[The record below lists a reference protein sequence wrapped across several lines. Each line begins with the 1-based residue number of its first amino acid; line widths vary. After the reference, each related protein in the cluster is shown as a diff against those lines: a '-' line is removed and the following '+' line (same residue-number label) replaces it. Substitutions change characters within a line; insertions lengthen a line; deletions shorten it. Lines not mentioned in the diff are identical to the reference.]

1 MPDAR
6 CQRVRHPASGIWHQ
20 LKYMF
25 WLITTFLLLI
35 ALFAAFI
42 IIARKGRELRRAQ
55 PLPPP
60 ATTAFVRWVENGKTL
75 ELQVHPPFYF
85 GRKSDCN
92 IVLQNARGDYEMCI
106 FQHKQRFA
114 FESLGKAGI
123 ILVNDEEK
131 LAGYL
136 GDGDVIQISGCE
148 FSFHCF

>member
-1 MPDAR
+1 MHW
-6 CQRVRHPASGIWHQ
+6 VIGI
-20 LKYMF
+20 L
-25 WLITTFLLLI
+25 FLLVVLL
-35 ALFAAFI
+35 AVFI

-55 PLPPP
+55 PLPPI

-75 ELQVHPPFYF
+75 ELEVQSPFYF
-85 GRKSDCN
+85 GRKSDSN

-106 FQHKQRFA
+106 FHHKQRFA

-131 LAGYL
+131 MAGYL
-136 GDGDVIQISGCE
+136 GDGDVIQIAGRE